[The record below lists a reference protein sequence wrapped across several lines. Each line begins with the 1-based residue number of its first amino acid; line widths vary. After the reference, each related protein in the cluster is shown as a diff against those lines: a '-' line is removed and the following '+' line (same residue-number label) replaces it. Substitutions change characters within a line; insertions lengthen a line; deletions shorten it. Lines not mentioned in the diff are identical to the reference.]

1 MAKKQKLLPYH
12 IVYADTHTRLEEGI
26 NTASARGY
34 AFKQLLQPR
43 SDLFMAVMELRVSAT
58 LPDAEDEG
66 DPGEEKPREENPLN
80 EKPASEA
87 RVRTPIDLTPDG
99 HEAKP
104 AV

>member
-12 IVYADTHTRLEEGI
+12 IVYADTHTRLEEGM
-26 NTASARGY
+26 NGAAARGY

-43 SDLFMAVMELRVSAT
+43 SDLFMAVMEQRAT
-58 LPDAEDEG
+58 LDFGDENEPETGVENAPDPTE
-66 DPGEEKPREENPLN
+66 R
-80 EKPASEA
+80 PASEA

-99 HEAKP
+99 HEVTP